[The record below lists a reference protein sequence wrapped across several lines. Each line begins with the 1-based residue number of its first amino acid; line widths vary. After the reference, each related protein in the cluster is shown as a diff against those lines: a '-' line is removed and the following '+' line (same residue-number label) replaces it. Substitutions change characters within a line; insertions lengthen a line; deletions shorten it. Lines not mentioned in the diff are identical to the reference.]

1 MIRLTVS
8 CGWALHWVNK
18 PEAKELFEFL
28 NPYLKLPDRKLL
40 GSKIL
45 QNAISEENKV
55 MQMALKKYPVGITF
69 TFDGWTNVKNKQLL
83 EVVIITSEGRP
94 YV

>member
-1 MIRLTVS
+1 MGWDGMGWDLIWVASIVS

-40 GSKIL
+40 GGKIL
-45 QNAISEENKV
+45 QDAV
-55 MQMALKKYPVGITF
+55 
-69 TFDGWTNVKNKQLL
+69 
-83 EVVIITSEGRP
+83 SEG
-94 YV
+94 